1 MITLEDKKVEVKQTV
16 VESVN
21 EMVKWAKD
29 NVSSNPDR
37 AVQELREIKYILAY
51 IATILEVAE

>member
-1 MITLEDKKVEVKQTV
+1 VITLEDKKVEVKQTV